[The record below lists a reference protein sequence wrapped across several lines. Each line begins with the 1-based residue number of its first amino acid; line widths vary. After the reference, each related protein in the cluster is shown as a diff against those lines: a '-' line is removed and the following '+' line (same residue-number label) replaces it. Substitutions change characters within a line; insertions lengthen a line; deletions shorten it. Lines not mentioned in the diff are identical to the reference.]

1 MKIKV
6 LFSCAALALPL
17 LAIADE
23 SAPASVGIGFNGGL
37 SGAGADLTVRMSN
50 YFNVRAMAAGLT
62 VTRDGNYGTS
72 DSWSAKLKLFQA
84 GALLDYFPFAGGFH
98 LTAGAVYDG
107 NKIDAQ
113 PNGGTLTFNGT
124 TYQISQLGSAG
135 GTVEW
140 NKVVPYLGIGA
151 GNGVGS
157 RGLHVTA
164 DAGVLFTGSPT
175 STLSATCGAAAI
187 ALDPTCQSTLNANVQ
202 VEQNKLRDNTGNLK
216 YWPVARIGINSAF

>member
-1 MKIKV
+1 MKIRV
-6 LFSCAALALPL
+6 IFACAALALPL
-17 LAIADE
+17 LARADG
-23 SAPASVGIGFNGGL
+23 SAPASFGIGANGGL
-37 SGAGADLTVRMSN
+37 SGAGADLAVRVN
-50 YFNVRAMAAGLT
+50 DYFNVRMMAAGLT

-84 GALLDYFPFAGGFH
+84 GALIDYFPFAGAFH
-98 LTAGAVYDG
+98 LTAGAIYDG

-113 PNGGTLTFNGT
+113 PNSGTLTFNGT
-124 TYQISQLGSAG
+124 TYPISQLGSAA

-151 GNGVGS
+151 GNAVGS

-164 DAGVLFTGSPT
+164 DAGVLFTGSP
-175 STLSATCGAAAI
+175 SATLTATCSSAAI
-187 ALDPTCQSTLNANVQ
+187 ALDPTCQSTLNSNVQ

-216 YWPVARIGINSAF
+216 YWPVARIGINYAF